1 MGEPMSVV
9 WRVLSRRKTPMSPEG
24 REHSSGRTGSPL
36 TVVDVTCLGVAVS
49 LGTGVYVLLPRVA
62 REEAGP
68 AVVLSFLVAAVASC
82 LAGLCYSEL
91 STRFPKAG
99 SAYVYVYATAG
110 ELLAFLVGWALVLE
124 YALAACL
131 SAKALSRHLAALS
144 FSAIRAY
151 RNGSGPVVESSSG
164 SPPGWSQRLLFEHS
178 LANYHVPGFDPCPD
192 IVAAAVPVL
201 LTAAL
206 VAKPKVF
213 IVFLNTATIVN
224 VFVLVALMLTGFFK
238 MNADNWTAGAGFFPN
253 GIVGVFNGA
262 ATCTFAFVGYDLV
275 AQTATETAHR
285 FRVVPSAVSLVFLLS
300 LLGCFSS
307 SVAVTLLSP
316 HSQLAGSA
324 PLLQAPFIRGLPGLL
339 WVLGIG
345 SLCGLASATA
355 ASLRGLATL
364 LASLS
369 ADGLLCGLTEGTKRA
384 AVTGGFLVSAA
395 AMFVHPDTL
404 MGILGL
410 GTVLSLLT
418 TAASVLAL
426 RYGLIDHLP
435 LELGDLSRDS
445 SATLTRGGCLVDGIA
460 DGDPARSSTVAVG
473 NGGGY
478 GSFQRRTWSVE
489 LVNQGYVTSL
499 SGVGGGSSSKVSS
512 SLSPCGVSGVPS
524 RCSAQRTA
532 VLVCAMVAL
541 MFLMGVLTVHAP
553 RVVGAGAARWWL
565 EALATAALAAVLALA
580 LVALRQP
587 RHGAPSAGRNA
598 VPCVPLLPLCALW
611 MDVHLCVCLPYTAW
625 LAFLVWQLLGVVVY
639 MAYGVWH
646 SSERQSDD
654 PECSLLENVMCDDVS
669 SDDVLPLAE
678 QRREVLV
685 ETF

>member
-1 MGEPMSVV
+1 MGLAL
-9 WRVLSRRKTPMSPEG
+9 RMSPEW
-24 REHSSGRTGSPL
+24 
-36 TVVDVTCLGVAVS
+36 
-49 LGTGVYVLLPRVA
+49 LP
-62 REEAGP
+62 
-68 AVVLSFLVAAVASC
+68 
-82 LAGLCYSEL
+82 
-91 STRFPKAG
+91 
-99 SAYVYVYATAG
+99 
-110 ELLAFLVGWALVLE
+110 
-124 YALAACL
+124 
-131 SAKALSRHLAALS
+131 AK
-144 FSAIRAY
+144 
-151 RNGSGPVVESSSG
+151 
-164 SPPGWSQRLLFEHS
+164 
-178 LANYHVPGFDPCPD
+178 
-192 IVAAAVPVL
+192 
-201 LTAAL
+201 
-206 VAKPKVF
+206 
-213 IVFLNTATIVN
+213 
-224 VFVLVALMLTGFFK
+224 
-238 MNADNWTAGAGFFPN
+238 
-253 GIVGVFNGA
+253 VFNGA

-285 FRVVPSAVSLVFLLS
+285 FRVIPSAVSLVFLLS

-316 HSQLAGSA
+316 HSQLGGSA

-339 WVLGIG
+339 WVLGFG

-355 ASLRGLATL
+355 ASLRGLAAL

-384 AVTGGFLVSAA
+384 AVTGGFIVSLA

-410 GTVLSLLT
+410 GTVLSLLA

-445 SATLTRGGCLVDGIA
+445 SATLQTRGGCIVDGIL
-460 DGDPARSSTVAVG
+460 DDPSRSSTVAVG

-499 SGVGGGSSSKVSS
+499 SGVPGGSSSSKLSS

-532 VLVCAMVAL
+532 ALVCAMVAL
-541 MFLMGVLTVHAP
+541 MFLVGVLTVHAP

-565 EALATAALAAVLALA
+565 EALATAAMAAVLALA

-625 LAFLVWQLLGVVVY
+625 LAFLVWQLLGEY
-639 MAYGVWH
+639 YNSNFGW
-646 SSERQSDD
+646 Q
-654 PECSLLENVMCDDVS
+654 L
-669 SDDVLPLAE
+669 
-678 QRREVLV
+678 
-685 ETF
+685 

>member
-9 WRVLSRRKTPMSPEG
+9 WRVLSRRKTPMCPEG
-24 REHSSGRTGSPL
+24 RDDRSSGSPL

-144 FSAIRAY
+144 FSAIRGY
-151 RNGSGPVVESSSG
+151 RNGSTPESG
-164 SPPGWSQRLLFEHS
+164 SAVSSQRLLFEQS

-213 IVFLNTATIVN
+213 IVFLNTATIAN

-285 FRVVPSAVSLVFLLS
+285 FRVVPSAVSLVFLIS
-300 LLGCFSS
+300 LLGCFTS
-307 SVAVTLLSP
+307 SVAVTLLAP
-316 HSQLAGSA
+316 HSTLGGSA

-339 WVLGIG
+339 WVLGFG
-345 SLCGLASATA
+345 SLCGLASAAA
-355 ASLRGLATL
+355 ASLRGLAVL

-369 ADGLLCGLTEGTKRA
+369 ADGLLCGLTDGTRRA
-384 AVTGGFLVSAA
+384 AVTGGFLVSLA

-410 GTVLSLLT
+410 GTVVSLLA

-445 SATLTRGGCLVDGIA
+445 SATLTRGMGWGDDG
-460 DGDPARSSTVAVG
+460 GDPSLVRSSAVG

-489 LVNQGYVTSL
+489 LVNQGYVHSL
-499 SGVGGGSSSKVSS
+499 SGGSKVSS
-512 SLSPCGVSGVPS
+512 SLSPCGVAGVPS

-587 RHGAPSAGRNA
+587 RHGAPTAGRNA

-646 SSERQSDD
+646 SSERQNED
-654 PECSLLENVMCDDVS
+654 PECSLLENVVGDDVS